1 MNVYTLNFI
10 REENKSTSKKKA
22 DFKKISKTQKKKL
35 RLIKRIKLKESKIN
49 DKADKAPEVKN
60 K

>member
-10 REENKSTSKKKA
+10 REENKSSAKKKA
-22 DFKKISKTQKKKL
+22 ELKKISKTQKKKL

-49 DKADKAPEVKN
+49 DKADKALEVKN